1 MAHLVAV
8 GLIQYQIVRQGKT
21 YLRKL
26 TYIGTKMRVIDA
38 VTNINKTI
46 EKGADG
52 NSGKVKEE
60 ESLITVGYGDE
71 EKAINTLSQALLR
84 DFN

>member
-1 MAHLVAV
+1 LAHLVAV
-8 GLIQYQIVRQGKT
+8 GLSQYQIVRQGKT